1 MKFINKYKYHILSF
15 LIPLLILI
23 VYIVSQKVL
32 LFNLITADLREQYIF
47 LFDYFKDVL
56 DGTSSIFYH
65 FGRGLGGSMY
75 GTFFYYL
82 SCPLN
87 LVLVFSNKNNIYLFL
102 LGLIFLKISLCGLT
116 MYIYLSKSNKNDK
129 FINLLL
135 AILYSLMTYNLVYYY
150 QMMWLDVTYLAP
162 LVVLGLDR
170 IIQNKKSTC
179 YIIFLFLCIL
189 CNYYISYM
197 LCLFLCI
204 YFIFRIITK
213 YNIKKDKK
221 KIKEITKK
229 FMISS
234 LLAGLLA
241 SFVIFPV
248 LYELKNT
255 YRSEVFF
262 DYDLILN
269 PFNSIARFGIV
280 ESDYNYYVKFFPHI
294 FCGFIPIIIIINYF
308 MKVRDKNKKYV
319 AYIFTF
325 FFLSFILPPF
335 IKLWHGLEI
344 PYHLFHRWSF
354 LFSLFMIIIASEK
367 YKKIKIFSLKE
378 IFKISI
384 FYYLLITLSIL
395 FSSVDK
401 FNIYLLFVNF
411 LLFLLTFIFMNYVK
425 INDKLFYKSMLFI
438 VTIVS
443 IYTLM
448 YFEFEVNYTRT
459 VNSDMKEFNLSY
471 QNREKFRKQLSSLNK
486 EYYRVGG
493 NLKYTTNESFGIIN
507 GRNTLF
513 LSINPKNLIQFYL
526 NSGFIST
533 ANEYLDT
540 ESQVVLNPLLG
551 IQYWYGNTEDENYEL
566 FKEGDTKILK
576 NKYKFS
582 LGYIVNYN
590 KVKVNYSN
598 PFEYQNSLFKMIY
611 GKPVWKK
618 YKSDE
623 LDNDVYFYVKDLI
636 CDKNEYMYITTD
648 NETIDYCTVWGIK
661 KIDINSIK
669 KIDVDNKDI
678 TDDDFILYSIDKNVA
693 NEMLENLSKKQ
704 INITKIE
711 KNKLNFTIDSEKN
724 DTLLLTIPYDKGWKI
739 YVDGKEANYF
749 ELMDTFIGLKLNKGK
764 HHVKM
769 VYYPKYLTFGIIVS
783 CIDLICLIL
792 YLKSDYKIGNK

>member
-1 MKFINKYKYHILSF
+1 MKFINKYKYHALSF

-23 VYIVSQKVL
+23 IYVVSQKVL
-32 LFNLITADLREQYIF
+32 LFNLIAADLREQYIF

-87 LVLVFSNKNNIYLFL
+87 LVLVFSNENNIYLFL
-102 LGLIFLKISLCGLT
+102 LGLIFLKISLCGFT

-229 FMISS
+229 FIISS

-308 MKVRDKNKKYV
+308 MKVRDKNKKYI
-319 AYIFTF
+319 AYILTF
-325 FFLSFILPPF
+325 FFLSFILPSF

-354 LFSLFMIIIASEK
+354 LFSLFMIIMAAEK
-367 YKKIKIFSLKE
+367 YKKLKMFSLNE

-443 IYTLM
+443 IYILM

-551 IQYWYGNTEDENYEL
+551 IQYWYGNTEDENYKL
-566 FKEGDTKILK
+566 FKEEDTKILK
-576 NKYKFS
+576 NKYQFS

-611 GKPVWKK
+611 GKSVWKK
-618 YKSDE
+618 YNDE

-648 NETIDYCTVWGIK
+648 TETIDYCTVWGIK

-678 TDDDFILYSIDKNVA
+678 TDDDFILYSIDKDAA

-792 YLKSDYKIGNK
+792 YLKSNYKIK

>member
-1 MKFINKYKYHILSF
+1 MKFINKYKYHALSF

-23 VYIVSQKVL
+23 IYVVSQKVL

-87 LVLVFSNKNNIYLFL
+87 LVLVFSNENNIYLFL
-102 LGLIFLKISLCGLT
+102 LGLIFLKISLCGFT

-229 FMISS
+229 FIISS

-308 MKVRDKNKKYV
+308 MKVRDKNKKYI
-319 AYIFTF
+319 AYILTF
-325 FFLSFILPPF
+325 FFLSFILPSF

-354 LFSLFMIIIASEK
+354 LFSLFMIIMAAEK
-367 YKKIKIFSLKE
+367 YKKLKMFSLNE

-443 IYTLM
+443 IYILM

-551 IQYWYGNTEDENYEL
+551 IQYWYGNTEDENYKL
-566 FKEGDTKILK
+566 FKEEDTKILK
-576 NKYKFS
+576 NKYQFS

-611 GKPVWKK
+611 GKSVWKK
-618 YKSDE
+618 YNDE

-648 NETIDYCTVWGIK
+648 TETIDYCTVWGIK

-678 TDDDFILYSIDKNVA
+678 TDDDFILYSIDKDAA

-792 YLKSDYKIGNK
+792 YLKSNYKIGNK